1 MAEETV
7 MTDPVDRIG
16 GAKELDRNT
25 ARGETFKGGKPKR
38 HADAAGDDSV
48 DISDE
53 ARERSSGGKERDK
66 P

>member
-1 MAEETV
+1 MVKEAV
-7 MTDPVDRIG
+7 MTDPVDRIS

-25 ARGETFKGGKPKR
+25 ARGETFKGGKSRR
-38 HADAAGDDSV
+38 HADAAEDDSV